1 MSKKP
6 SKEIGRFKQNPFL
19 KHDGKNI
26 YHMKDVKTFMMS
38 QRSVLWMQHVSSRM
52 CAEKKTK
59 KPRYAC
65 DFERRKKIRPF
76 HLVNS

>member
-52 CAEKKTK
+52 CAKKKKK
-59 KPRYAC
+59 KPVMPVILKG
-65 DFERRKKIRPF
+65 RKKLDLSIW
-76 HLVNS
+76 

>member
-6 SKEIGRFKQNPFL
+6 SKEIGCFKQNPFL

-52 CAEKKTK
+52 CAKKKKKK
-59 KPRYAC
+59 KPVMPVILKG
-65 DFERRKKIRPF
+65 RKKLDLSIW
-76 HLVNS
+76 

>member
-6 SKEIGRFKQNPFL
+6 SKEIGCFKQNPLL

-38 QRSVLWMQHVSSRM
+38 QRSVLWMQHVSGRM
-52 CAEKKTK
+52 CAKKK
-59 KPRYAC
+59 KKNRHAG
-65 DFERRKKIRPF
+65 DFERGKKLDLSIW
-76 HLVNS
+76 

>member
-6 SKEIGRFKQNPFL
+6 SKEIGCFKQNPLL

-38 QRSVLWMQHVSSRM
+38 QRSVLWMQHVSDRM
-52 CAEKKTK
+52 CAKKK
-59 KPRYAC
+59 K
-65 DFERRKKIRPF
+65 KKNVMPVI
-76 HLVNS
+76 LKGGKKLDLSIW

>member
-6 SKEIGRFKQNPFL
+6 SKEIGRFKQNSFL

-38 QRSVLWMQHVSSRM
+38 QRSVLWMQHMSSRM
-52 CAEKKTK
+52 CEKKKK
-59 KPRYAC
+59 KPVIPVILKGG
-65 DFERRKKIRPF
+65 EIRPF

>member
-6 SKEIGRFKQNPFL
+6 SKEIGCFKQNPLL

-38 QRSVLWMQHVSSRM
+38 QRSVLWMQHVSGRM
-52 CAEKKTK
+52 CAKKKKKT
-59 KPRYAC
+59 RHAC
-65 DFERRKKIRPF
+65 DFERGKKLDLSIW
-76 HLVNS
+76 

>member
-52 CAEKKTK
+52 CEKKKKK
-59 KPRYAC
+59 KPVMPVILKG
-65 DFERRKKIRPF
+65 RKKLDLSIW
-76 HLVNS
+76 

>member
-6 SKEIGRFKQNPFL
+6 SKEIGRFKQNSFL

-38 QRSVLWMQHVSSRM
+38 QRSVLWMQHVTSRNGG
-52 CAEKKTK
+52 AKKKKKKT
-59 KPRYAC
+59 RYAC
-65 DFERRKKIRPF
+65 DLGGK
-76 HLVNS
+76 N

>member
-38 QRSVLWMQHVSSRM
+38 QRAVLWMQHVSSRM
-52 CAEKKTK
+52 CAKKK
-59 KPRYAC
+59 KNPVMPVILKGG
-65 DFERRKKIRPF
+65 KKLDLSIW
-76 HLVNS
+76 